1 MCRQLY
7 LHLNLVFKSRSWDTT
22 RLTDCH
28 YSLCCFCYKS
38 LLLSQERR
46 QRQVWVRKFRVLQFK
61 TIRGFCCISGCIF
74 GCISGWLLIWQTAI
88 TPTLCCFCYKSFLF
102 SQEWRQS
109 QILLFRLIF
118 YCLINSIP
126 TCTGLSLYIM
136 WQQPLGIVLCKIWQ
150 WCFCSFLCFYPF
162 LAEYTSCHHR
172 IILNIKINKKMMIK
186 TGKFR

>member
-46 QRQVWVRKFRVLQFK
+46 QRQVWVRKIRVLQFK
-61 TIRGFCCISGCIF
+61 TIRGF
-74 GCISGWLLIWQTAI
+74 WQTAI
-88 TPTLCCFCYKSFLF
+88 TPTHLVTNPSCSAKNEGTVKSYYLDW
-102 SQEWRQS
+102 S
-109 QILLFRLIF
+109 F

-136 WQQPLGIVLCKIWQ
+136 WQQLVGIVLCKIWQ
-150 WCFCSFLCFYPF
+150 WCFCSFLCFYQF
-162 LAEYTSCHHR
+162 FAEYTSCHHR
-172 IILNIKINKKMMIK
+172 I
-186 TGKFR
+186 